1 MTSVGGSV
9 LTVASVTAAVGLDVG
24 VVVTTS
30 SSQLGIMHA
39 SVFLQSHSPSKHS
52 QQENHKSCHSNF
64 LFPLH
69 MM

>member
-24 VVVTTS
+24 VVVVTTS

-39 SVFLQSHSPSKHS
+39 SVFLQSHSPSKQSHTNES
-52 QQENHKSCHSNF
+52 
-64 LFPLH
+64 
-69 MM
+69 